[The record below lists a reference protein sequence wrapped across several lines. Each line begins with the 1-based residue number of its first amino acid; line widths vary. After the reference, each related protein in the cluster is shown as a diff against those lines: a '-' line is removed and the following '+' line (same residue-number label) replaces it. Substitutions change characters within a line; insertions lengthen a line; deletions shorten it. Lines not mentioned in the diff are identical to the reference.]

1 MKLTLSLQGVGSAQS
16 TVRYKR
22 GLMVLVGGS
31 CGCVVAGRL
40 AALDRNLKVLLIEG
54 GENNLNN
61 PWVPMYVILC
71 RLQRERD

>member
-1 MKLTLSLQGVGSAQS
+1 MTEHKNNLTSC
-16 TVRYKR
+16 T
-22 GLMVLVGGS
+22 GGS

-61 PWVPMYVILC
+61 PWVPMYAYS
-71 RLQRERD
+71 